1 MSVNKIKTYSYKM
14 INGEKKKV
22 PKSKDLLNHQTCKGT
37 KYWYFHVRYS
47 LPDGTRK
54 QYRSAMFATHEE
66 ACKAEAQFILTHDC
80 KKKTNMSKKTLDD
93 KFFEYMEENT
103 KNKESSLYNYTS
115 DYKNGIRPFFKGGE
129 VLITEINVYWVKSW
143 KKWVLEHNW
152 THAHNQRLFC
162 VLSSILDKAVKDEE
176 LEENVVKKQ
185 GNFTA
190 RNDQVLE
197 RKKIRY
203 QTPKQFEEYMSV
215 VDKLIWQAFFNFA
228 FWHGLRKGEQQA
240 LTWNDIN
247 FEKMTVTINKTLSDK
262 VRGGGYKI
270 TNTKNRRDR
279 CIALADQSLPYLYKL
294 YDYYSKMDGFN
305 SNWFVFGG
313 IRFLAKTTIDNNLKK
328 YYDRLID
335 SKSTD
340 YEKKHVI
347 RLTHHEFGR
356 HSHASLLLNLG
367 ASYGDIAL
375 RLGDTEQVII
385 DTYAHPYNDI
395 KNKQMR
401 NMLSAANIENK
412 INSIMY

>member
-1 MSVNKIKTYSYKM
+1 MAVFKVKTYKYIIIDGVKT
-14 INGEKKKV
+14 KV
-22 PKSKDLLNHQTCKGT
+22 QKPKEELDRQTCKGT
-37 KYWYFHVRYS
+37 KWWYFTVYYL
-47 LPDGTRK
+47 LPDNTKK
-54 QYRSAMFATHEE
+54 QYRSKLFET
-66 ACKAEAQFILTHDC
+66 KNEAQEQERQFLISHGNGKIFSKI
-80 KKKTNMSKKTLDD
+80 KKSLND
-93 KFFEYMEENT
+93 KFIEYIEENT
-103 KNKESSLYNYTS
+103 SNKESSLYNYTS
-115 DYKNGIRPFFKGGE
+115 DYNNGIKPFFKDGQ
-129 VLITEINVYWVKSW
+129 VLITDINVYWVKEW
-143 KKWVLEHNW
+143 KKWVLEHGW

-162 VLSSILDKAVKDEE
+162 VLSTILDKAVKDEE
-176 LEENVVKKQ
+176 LEENIVKKQ
-185 GNFTA
+185 GNFMS
-190 RNDQVLE
+190 RNDQVIE

-203 QTPKQFEEYMSV
+203 QTPRQFDEYMSV

-240 LTWNDIN
+240 LTWNDID

-262 VRGGGYKI
+262 VRGGGFKI

-279 CIALADQSLPYLYKL
+279 CIALADQSLPYLFKL
-294 YDYYSKMDGFN
+294 HDYYSKMDGFN

-328 YYDRLID
+328 YYDRLRE
-335 SKSTD
+335 SKTTEF
-340 YEKKHVI
+340 EKEHII

-385 DTYAHPYNDI
+385 DTYAHPYDEL

-401 NMLSAANIENK
+401 NMLSNANINQK

>member
-1 MSVNKIKTYSYKM
+1 MAVFKVKKYKVKIIDGIKVKIPKTK
-14 INGEKKKV
+14 EEL
-22 PKSKDLLNHQTCKGT
+22 DRQTCKGT
-37 KYWYFHVRYS
+37 KWWYFSVRYD
-47 LPDGTRK
+47 LPDGSTK
-54 QYRSAMFATHEE
+54 QYKSKLFVT
-66 ACKAEAQFILTHDC
+66 KAEAQEAERQFLLVHNS
-80 KKKTNMSKKTLDD
+80 KKESKKIKKTLND
-93 KFFEYMEENT
+93 KFFEYMVENT

-115 DYKNGIRPFFKGGE
+115 DYKNGIQPFFKDGK
-129 VLITEINVYWVKSW
+129 VLLTDINVYWIKEW
-143 KKWVLEHNW
+143 KKWVLDHNW
-152 THAHNQRLFC
+152 THAHNQRLFF
-162 VLSSILDKAVKDEE
+162 VLSSILDKAVKDDE
-176 LEENVVKKQ
+176 LDENIAKKQ
-185 GNFTA
+185 GNFTT

-240 LTWNDIN
+240 LTWKDID
-247 FEKMTVTINKTLSDK
+247 FDRMTVTINKTLSDK

-279 CIALADQSLPYLYKL
+279 CIALADQSLSYLYKL

-305 SNWFVFGG
+305 TSWFVFGG

-340 YEKKHVI
+340 YEKEHVI

-385 DTYAHPYNDI
+385 DTYAHPYDDL

-401 NMLSAANIENK
+401 NMLSNANIDRK

>member
-1 MSVNKIKTYSYKM
+1 MAVFKVKTYKEKI
-14 INGEKKKV
+14 INGVKV
-22 PKSKDLLNHQTCKGT
+22 KIPKTKEELDRQTCKGT
-37 KYWYFHVRYS
+37 KWWYFVVYYVKTNGEKAQKRS
-47 LPDGTRK
+47 K
-54 QYRSAMFATHEE
+54 QFAT
-66 ACKAEAQFILTHDC
+66 KNEAQQAEREFLLLHDDSIST
-80 KKKTNMSKKTLDD
+80 KSKKTLEE
-93 KFFEYMEENT
+93 KFFEYMQENT
-103 KNKESSLYNYTS
+103 HNKESSLYNYTS
-115 DYKNGIRPFFKGGE
+115 DYNNGIKPFFKDGQ
-129 VLITEINVYWVKSW
+129 VLITDINVYWIKSW
-143 KKWVLEHNW
+143 KKWVLDHNW

-162 VLSSILDKAVKDEE
+162 VLSNILDKAVKDEE
-176 LEENVVKKQ
+176 LEENIVKKQ
-185 GNFTA
+185 GNFTI

-203 QTPKQFEEYMSV
+203 QTPKQFEEYMFV
-215 VDKLIWQAFFNFA
+215 VDKLIWRAFFNFA

-240 LTWNDIN
+240 LTWNDIDFN
-247 FEKMTVTINKTLSDK
+247 KMTVTINKTLSDK

-294 YDYYSKMDGFN
+294 HDYYSKMDGFN
-305 SNWFVFGG
+305 SNWYVFGG

-340 YEKKHVI
+340 YEKEHVI

-385 DTYAHPYNDI
+385 DTYAHPYDDL

-401 NMLSAANIENK
+401 NMLSNANIDQK